1 MRTIEEIKQD
11 IEKVIKEV
19 SSLGMFDSD
28 FDDKMEDLNE
38 KMEDLLDELDFVYLH
53 KE

>member
-19 SSLGMFDSD
+19 SALGMSD
-28 FDDKMEDLNE
+28 FDD